1 MVSIV
6 VISYFS
12 WRLIGGLFFM
22 FIIVLAGVLAGR
34 YVFSSAS
41 LSMQHLMDQMRSL
54 DTAGL
59 RSGMSP
65 SNLLVRQLT
74 LMRRVRVIL
83 LLYLTFLC
91 AVCDQY
97 STFLTTCTSISPF
110 LPLIVR
116 VMAGPLSGTIVAISG
131 FLDGA
136 MDGIPAHAGQ

>member
-1 MVSIV
+1 
-6 VISYFS
+6 
-12 WRLIGGLFFM
+12 M

-97 STFLTTCTSISPF
+97 STFRTTCTSISPF

-116 VMAGPLSGTIVAISG
+116 GSWLAPHQAQLWRLVDSLTVPWMV
-131 FLDGA
+131 F
-136 MDGIPAHAGQ
+136 PAHAGQ